1 MRVTKTKNPQQN
13 GAASLVAVLLVFLL
27 CGGIV
32 SLKLA
37 VEQIPRKKI
46 PGASIIYLPSG
57 KYLKYAT
64 FGYSS
69 LAADLIYLWAIQ
81 YYTTYTIVDR
91 FQNLEHIFSIIAEL
105 DPRYTDPYEIGA
117 LIAVTEASDL
127 KLALKILDLGLAK
140 NPDQWIFPFEAGHH
154 AQRAGDY
161 RTAREYYEKTMKIP
175 GAPEIA
181 KRLYA
186 AAGFRVMD
194 LEESWKTWLE
204 VFNTARD
211 ERTKRIAGK
220 HLYQVKA
227 ASDIILMNQAVGKFR
242 ERYGRLPA
250 ALEELVR
257 VGLLVSLPKD
267 LDGKDYIY
275 NPKTGEIRAPSVW
288 WKR

>member
-1 MRVTKTKNPQQN
+1 VNKTATRRTR
-13 GAASLVAVLLVFLL
+13 GSASLAIVLLLLL
-27 CGGIV
+27 CCAGIV
-32 SLKLA
+32 SLKRE
-37 VEQIPRKKI
+37 VDGIPRKKI
-46 PGASIIYLPSG
+46 PGASIIYIPSG

-69 LAADLIYLWAIQ
+69 LAADLVYLWAIQ

-105 DPRYTDPYEIGA
+105 DPRYADPYEIGA
-117 LIAVTEASDL
+117 LIAVNEAKAL

-140 NPDQWIFPFEAGHH
+140 NPDQWIFPFEAGHY
-154 AQRAGDY
+154 AQRAGDFD
-161 RTAREYYEKTMKIP
+161 TARKYYGKTMAIP

-194 LEESWKTWLE
+194 LKESWETWLE
-204 VFNTARD
+204 VYRTTGD
-211 ERTKRIAGK
+211 ERTRKIAGK

-227 ASDIILMNQAVGKFR
+227 TADLNLLREGVRRFR
-242 ERYGRLPA
+242 EKYRRPPA
-250 ALEELVR
+250 DLEEMVR
-257 VGLLVSLPKD
+257 FGIFPSLPKD
-267 LDGKDYIY
+267 MDGKDYVY
-275 NPKTGEIRAPSVW
+275 NPETGELKAPSVW

>member
-1 MRVTKTKNPQQN
+1 VKK
-13 GAASLVAVLLVFLL
+13 AASLRRKGSATLLIVLLIFLS

-37 VEQIPRKKI
+37 VERIPRKKI
-46 PGASIIYLPSG
+46 PGASIIYIPSG

-69 LAADLIYLWAIQ
+69 LVADLIYLWAIQ
-81 YYTTYTIVDR
+81 YYTTYTVVDR

-117 LIAVTEASDL
+117 LIAVNEAKDL
-127 KLALKILDLGLAK
+127 NLALRILDMGLAK
-140 NPDQWIFPFEAGHH
+140 NPDQWIFPFEAGHY

-161 RTAREYYEKTMKIP
+161 ETARKYYEKTSKIP
-175 GAPEIA
+175 GAPDIA

-204 VFNTARD
+204 VYNTARD
-211 ERTKRIAGK
+211 ERTKKIAGK
-220 HLYQVKA
+220 HLYQVKSM
-227 ASDIILMNQAVGKFR
+227 SDLNLLKGAVQAFR
-242 ERYGRLPA
+242 DRFQRLPA
-250 ALEELVR
+250 GLEDLVR
-257 VGLLVSLPKD
+257 VGLLASLPKD

-275 NPKTGEIRAPSVW
+275 NPETGEIKAPSVW